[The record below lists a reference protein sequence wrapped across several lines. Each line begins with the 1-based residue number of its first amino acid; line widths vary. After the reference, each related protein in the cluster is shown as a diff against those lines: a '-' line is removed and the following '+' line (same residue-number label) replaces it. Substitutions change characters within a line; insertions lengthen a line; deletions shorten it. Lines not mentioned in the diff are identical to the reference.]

1 MCKQLCVTMTN
12 IRVHCEG
19 GTGVGIGRGRER
31 GKGEREGGET
41 GRGEREGGERGREW
55 REGGKEG
62 EGGRG
67 AREGVYSVVETLTI
81 VSILSMEKHILVN
94 LFTYFPLPHH

>member
-1 MCKQLCVTMTN
+1 MYTV
-12 IRVHCEG
+12 RE
-19 GTGVGIGRGRER
+19 GRGRDRKREG
-31 GKGEREGGET
+31 GKGEREGAQR
-41 GRGEREGGERGREW
+41 GRGEWEGGGRGMEW